1 MNLKYYLRG
10 LGLGIIITALI
21 MGFAGGK
28 KETLTN
34 EEIIARAKTLGM
46 VENKVLTEYT
56 EEMNNEGASKNEG
69 EADQTANTEKMKPE
83 EQPANT
89 EDIKPEA
96 NSENTD
102 EEVIDDMSVE
112 SDVEVSEPAVFSVK
126 RGESTRSIAKRLEEI
141 GLITSAEDFNTYLLK
156 KGYDRKIVAAEYE
169 IPSDADENAIARIL
183 TGEKVEKTEP

>member
-56 EEMNNEGASKNEG
+56 EEMNNEGASKNKG